1 MLGLANIAGPAR
13 RPLRTSEGGSVI
25 PMVAI
30 AMPVLIGFAGMALEM
45 GSWFAIHERMQNAA
59 DSAALA
65 AGRAYVVNNS
75 SDLTSQ
81 ATATASSYN
90 FTTSNGTT
98 VTVNRGPTS
107 GAYAGNSSKI
117 EVIIQQPQSRTFSA
131 IFTGSTVMISARA
144 VASINPT
151 PVCLLALNG
160 SASSALG
167 MSGGAVVSA
176 PSCDVRVN
184 SSSGSALSASGSNTR
199 LNAKDVYVTGSES
212 LTGGATVTATGTNQS
227 SAAAATDP
235 YSGTTIPSFSGCNQ
249 TNYSKSGGTYTI
261 SPGVYCGG
269 ITISAG
275 TSLTLDPGIYF
286 LDQGSLTLSGNS
298 TISCSACT
306 IILTSSTGSNFG
318 TVNISGGSIVS
329 LTAPTMGDTANFAFM
344 GDPRIAAGTTATFT
358 GGSNQSITGVIYM
371 PKNKIVFTG
380 GTSGASDCTKIVAD
394 TFNFTGGSTF
404 SGACSS
410 YPGEEARSPI
420 TLAE

>member
-144 VASINPT
+144 VA
-151 PVCLLALNG
+151 
-160 SASSALG
+160 
-167 MSGGAVVSA
+167 
-176 PSCDVRVN
+176 
-184 SSSGSALSASGSNTR
+184 
-199 LNAKDVYVTGSES
+199 
-212 LTGGATVTATGTNQS
+212 
-227 SAAAATDP
+227 
-235 YSGTTIPSFSGCNQ
+235 
-249 TNYSKSGGTYTI
+249 
-261 SPGVYCGG
+261 
-269 ITISAG
+269 
-275 TSLTLDPGIYF
+275 
-286 LDQGSLTLSGNS
+286 
-298 TISCSACT
+298 
-306 IILTSSTGSNFG
+306 
-318 TVNISGGSIVS
+318 
-329 LTAPTMGDTANFAFM
+329 
-344 GDPRIAAGTTATFT
+344 
-358 GGSNQSITGVIYM
+358 
-371 PKNKIVFTG
+371 
-380 GTSGASDCTKIVAD
+380 
-394 TFNFTGGSTF
+394 
-404 SGACSS
+404 
-410 YPGEEARSPI
+410 
-420 TLAE
+420 